1 MEANKIPNSA
11 QSMTREQILEV
22 ALNMG
27 EKAARKPPAWKTP
40 SCVFAKPVATTR

>member
-1 MEANKIPNSA
+1 MEETKMQNNA

-27 EKAARKPPAWKTP
+27 AAL
-40 SCVFAKPVATTR
+40 